1 MIRKRAAR
9 FSPEQQGKFIEA
21 MDDDF
26 NTAGAIA
33 VLFELARE
41 VNIYLNRPEGQK
53 ANILGPVL
61 DFYREIND
69 IFGFIKEQGPGG
81 LEAEVEALIAQREE
95 ARARKDWAM
104 ADAIRDRL
112 KDRGIILE
120 DTPQGVRWRM
130 ASGKDG

>member
-1 MIRKRAAR
+1 M
-9 FSPEQQGKFIEA
+9 
-21 MDDDF
+21 
-26 NTAGAIA
+26 
-33 VLFELARE
+33 
-41 VNIYLNRPEGQK
+41 
-53 ANILGPVL
+53 

-69 IFGFIKEQGPGG
+69 VFGFIKEQGRSG

-95 ARARKDWAM
+95 ARARKDWST

-130 ASGKDG
+130 APGKDG